1 VASHPCRVWK
11 WMLPGTALLA
21 RLRDTSGAEI
31 VEFVV
36 SLPLLMVA
44 VVGIFDF
51 GSAFIV
57 RQKVSTA
64 ALHGARVAS
73 NQPTSDLST
82 AGGPCSAPSSV
93 CALRDVID
101 TTLTESRL
109 NDCGLAAA
117 GASAGPG
124 ALTWTFTANTGCP
137 GTLTLKIER
146 GCVLGAP
153 TCAPTTSAT
162 LPSPPFSSGNY
173 WIEATRITISYPYKW
188 EFNKVIGLLV
198 PGANYASTSQI
209 TSVSIMQN
217 LN

>member
-1 VASHPCRVWK
+1 MRA
-11 WMLPGTALLA
+11 GTALPAGLWGT
-21 RLRDTSGAEI
+21 DGAEI

-73 NQPTSDLST
+73 NQPASDLSVT
-82 AGGPCSAPSSV
+82 GGPCSAPSSI

-101 TTLTESRL
+101 TTLTKSRL
-109 NDCGLAAA
+109 NDCGLA
-117 GASAGPG
+117 SAVATGVPG
-124 ALTWTFTANTGCP
+124 TLTWTFTASTGCP

-153 TCAPTTSAT
+153 TCAGTTSTT
-162 LPSPPFSSGNY
+162 LPAPPFDAATY

-188 EFNKVIGLLV
+188 EFNRVIGLLV

-209 TSVSIMQN
+209 TSVGIMQN